1 MMNNTERHAIRLW
14 LLAGDARPIMT
25 IVQRRSKGPSEPV
38 LRWSHGLP
46 SLLAAIQQDDELK
59 TLPWEERYREAMLD
73 VFYDAVE
80 SLVLELED
88 LNPGMSQT
96 ALERT
101 AMERLC
107 QSRTF
112 QTIHD
117 TWGAGCPQLEPDVAT
132 AFSRCALDAYLEQIL
147 ILTAPPVKAYLP
159 SAECV
164 SHVHLLASQVYSQE
178 VPAPSTLTDWQ
189 SICSRLLPCEDNRV
203 QMQSLA
209 RLDILDTRQKPWI
222 APVIQA
228 VRSRA
233 WHDAPRPIRSYIRK
247 HLPPNDFDA
256 VQALPDWTT
265 SDPHIQDT
273 IAMFLP
279 DAHAALAKSGLLSE
293 QDWKN
298 MPLLK
303 SLALSMSPTTT
314 QGEMQ
319 LPLPAELEM

>member
-1 MMNNTERHAIRLW
+1 MMNDTERHAIRLW

-25 IVQRRSKGPSEPV
+25 IVQRRSKWPSEPV

-117 TWGAGCPQLEPDVAT
+117 TWGA
-132 AFSRCALDAYLEQIL
+132 
-147 ILTAPPVKAYLP
+147 
-159 SAECV
+159 
-164 SHVHLLASQVYSQE
+164 
-178 VPAPSTLTDWQ
+178 
-189 SICSRLLPCEDNRV
+189 
-203 QMQSLA
+203 
-209 RLDILDTRQKPWI
+209 
-222 APVIQA
+222 
-228 VRSRA
+228 
-233 WHDAPRPIRSYIRK
+233 
-247 HLPPNDFDA
+247 
-256 VQALPDWTT
+256 
-265 SDPHIQDT
+265 
-273 IAMFLP
+273 
-279 DAHAALAKSGLLSE
+279 
-293 QDWKN
+293 
-298 MPLLK
+298 
-303 SLALSMSPTTT
+303 
-314 QGEMQ
+314 
-319 LPLPAELEM
+319 